1 MVNVFFLG
9 LKIADDSEAI
19 LCRTPLQGCA
29 GAGNAEG
36 GQMQRSRVKS
46 IPYHN
51 LNLLLLTDLTVLS
64 ELSMFLKVFTFDVF
78 IYIEFIHVFFVS
90 MECDTKFEYN

>member
-1 MVNVFFLG
+1 MVNVFFWG
-9 LKIADDSEAI
+9 LKIVDDSEAI
-19 LCRTPLQGCA
+19 LCRTSFQGSS

-36 GQMQRSRVKS
+36 GQIQRSRVKS

-78 IYIEFIHVFFVS
+78 IYKEFIHVFFVS
-90 MECDTKFEYN
+90 MECDTNL